1 MGERFGLPPPDT
13 GIRHTLRLSVT
24 DRCNLRCVYC
34 MPADGAHWDRR
45 ARLPSLERMVE
56 VVKWIDHRYPLEKV
70 RITGGEPT
78 LRRGLPELVRMLS
91 SLPGSPEVAMT
102 TNGVLLA
109 RLAPQLAEA
118 GLARVNISLDS
129 LDPERYREITRG
141 GNADDAVAG
150 IRAALD
156 SGLTPIRLNSVLRRS
171 GWRDDVPALLDF
183 ALENDVE
190 VRFLELMYAGSERSW
205 AEAEFVSASE
215 VQKWLG
221 TNEAPGAGSPGGGTA
236 RRDRIQWRGSQ
247 LAIGWITPVSRPF
260 CASCNRL
267 RLDAHGHL
275 RRCLMDRETLPLLD
289 LLESG
294 DKTRAAKRMARFLD
308 GKVTPDAMRNHLPM
322 VSLGG

>member
-1 MGERFGLPPPDT
+1 
-13 GIRHTLRLSVT
+13 
-24 DRCNLRCVYC
+24 

-190 VRFLELMYAGSERSW
+190 VRFLELMYAGSERS
-205 AEAEFVSASE
+205 
-215 VQKWLG
+215 

-294 DKTRAAKRMARFLD
+294 DKTRAARRVARFLD